1 MSGTSSISVCP
12 LVDRMTDILI
22 KFENRYCTALMVD
35 LGQPE
40 HVDSVEMIAPTS
52 TENMYYVSPD
62 WSLIGK
68 VGIF

>member
-35 LGQPE
+35 LGQTE
-40 HVDSVEMIAPTS
+40 HVGSVEMIAPTS
-52 TENMYYVSPD
+52 TQKMYYISLD
-62 WSLIGK
+62 WNLIGK